1 MKRKKYKFKFYP
13 NAPEK
18 VLNWLGNRG
27 IQVDTFCQWCQQTRK
42 IKCAVIECPTIGR
55 WLFIENLEEKFITGS
70 YDGLFDVDIYHMEGI
85 EAEVIDMLGSKTINW
100 EDQKALYDKAED
112 LFDNYVMP
120 YLEEETW

>member
-13 NAPEK
+13 NVPK
-18 VLNWLGNRG
+18 MVLNWLGDRG
-27 IQVDTFCQWCQQTRK
+27 IEVDTTCSCCQQSIK

-85 EAEVIDMLGSKTINW
+85 EAEVIDTTCFHFDKW
-100 EDQKALYDKAED
+100 ENPKFLYDKAED
-112 LFDNYVMP
+112 IFELYVLP
-120 YLEEETW
+120 CLEEQTW

>member
-1 MKRKKYKFKFYP
+1 MKRKFKFYP

-27 IQVDTFCQWCQQTRK
+27 IQVDTTCPCCQQPMK

-55 WLFIENLEEKFITGS
+55 WLFIENPESRDL
-70 YDGLFDVDIYHMEGI
+70 DGFVDVDIYHMEGI

-112 LFDNYVMP
+112 LFDNYVLP
-120 YLEEETW
+120 YLEKETW